1 MRSFKASKITRP
13 LLANKAWGLPAC
25 KGMSSQSSGGHAKK
39 KTNADSHVA
48 SWQPTYHSKKL
59 DFATCDPDSLG
70 SGAPAKVHNIIQGEW
85 IQGTDGA
92 YEVIPDP
99 IDGRPFIEVSE
110 IQQNSLNAFVRSL
123 NSCPKYGMH
132 NPLLNVDRY
141 LLYGEISLKAANML
155 RDPEVERFF
164 ARLIQ
169 RVSPKSYAQARGE
182 VVVTRKFLENFS
194 GDQVRFLARSF
205 SVPGDHTGQQSQ
217 GYRWP
222 YGPVALITPF
232 NFPLEIP
239 VLQTMGALYMG
250 NRPLLK
256 VDSKVSIVMD
266 QFIRLLHSCG
276 MPMGDLDFINC
287 HGPMMQTLLEKARPR
302 TTLFT
307 GSSKV
312 ANILAE
318 RLEGRV
324 KVESAGF
331 GWKVLGPDVP
341 SDPAVID
348 YVAHVCDQDA
358 YASSGQKCSA
368 QSILFVHKNWSKTNL
383 LDKLQQLASQRRLDD
398 LTVGPTL
405 SVTTQTFTNHVEAL
419 KKIPGARV
427 LFGGVEINEGKHN
440 IPRQYGAMK
449 PTAVMVPLSSLTASK
464 ENLQL
469 ATTEVFAPFQVVTE
483 FDDSDIPAVLDVL
496 EFVQNHLTA
505 AIVSNDVS
513 FQRLFQGRSVN
524 GTTYV
529 GMRARTTGAPQNH
542 WFGPAGDPRAAG
554 IGTKEAIHVTWSC
567 HREFIHDNDLSFI
580 KNWKLPART

>member
-1 MRSFKASKITRP
+1 MKSFKPSKFARP
-13 LLANKAWGLPAC
+13 LFVKKPWALQTRKS
-25 KGMSSQSSGGHAKK
+25 MSSQSSGGHAK
-39 KTNADSHVA
+39 TQSSSRVA
-48 SWQPTYHSKKL
+48 SWKPTNLSNKKL
-59 DFATCDPDSLG
+59 EFATCDPDSLG
-70 SGAPAKVHNIIQGEW
+70 VGASAKVHNIIQGEW
-85 IQGTDGA
+85 IQGAEDA
-92 YEVIPDP
+92 CEVIPDP
-99 IDGRPFIEVSE
+99 LNGQPIIEVSE
-110 IQQNSLNAFVRSL
+110 VKQESLNAFVRSL

-155 RDPEVERFF
+155 KDPDVEYFF

-205 SVPGDHTGQQSQ
+205 STPGDHSGQQSQ

-256 VDSKVSIVMD
+256 VDSKVSIVME
-266 QFIRLLHSCG
+266 QFIRLLHMCG
-276 MPMGDLDFINC
+276 MPMGDLDLINC
-287 HGPMMQTLLEKARPR
+287 HGSMMQTLLEKAKPR

-341 SDPAVID
+341 SDPNAID

-358 YASSGQKCSA
+358 FASSGQKCSA
-368 QSILFVHKNWSKTNL
+368 QSILFVHKNWSKTGL
-383 LDKLQQLASQRRLDD
+383 LEKLEHLASQRRLDD

-405 SVTTQTFTNHVEAL
+405 SVTTERFMSHVEGL
-419 KKIPGARV
+419 KRIPGARV
-427 LFGGVEINEGKHN
+427 LFGGVEINDGQHK
-440 IPRQYGAMK
+440 IPRQYGAMR
-449 PTAVMVPLSSLTASK
+449 PTAVFVPLSSLMAKK
-464 ENLQL
+464 EHLEL
-469 ATTEVFAPFQVVTE
+469 ATTEIFAPFQVVTE
-483 FDDSDIPAVLDVL
+483 FEDGDIPAVLDVL

-505 AIVSNDVS
+505 AIVSNDVA

-529 GMRARTTGAPQNH
+529 GLRARTTGAPQNH

-554 IGTKEAIHVTWSC
+554 IGTREAIHVTWSC
-567 HREFIHDNDLSFI
+567 HREFIQDNDISFV
-580 KNWKLPART
+580 NSWKLPPRT